1 MIWHGTRIATCRNF
15 TPSGGISIMS
25 RRLLAVLAAGAL
37 LAFPAAARAQGST
50 SILVSGGLSV
60 PMSDL
65 SDNVNSGYN
74 INLGLA
80 FGAPIIPV
88 GARIEGGFSSF
99 DGKGGG
105 TTTRIASATA
115 NAVLNLGPTGAAPY
129 LIGGLG
135 IYNRRFSS
143 DLLNAADSR
152 TTAGVNIGGGIRFPL
167 GGISTF
173 LEARYHLMLGNQ
185 SEATNLQFIPIS
197 FGVQF

>member
-1 MIWHGTRIATCRNF
+1 MT
-15 TPSGGISIMS
+15 
-25 RRLLAVLAAGAL
+25 RRLLTAFAATAL
-37 LAFPAAARAQGST
+37 LALPAAARAQGST

-65 SDNVNSGYN
+65 GDYSNSGYN

-80 FGAPIIPV
+80 FGAPFLPI

-99 DGKGGG
+99 DGKNNAFDGAASG
-105 TTTRIASATA
+105 TTTRVASATA
-115 NAVLNLGPTGAAPY
+115 NAVLNLGTTGTAPY

-143 DLLNAADSR
+143 DITDASNSK
-152 TTAGVNIGGGIRFPL
+152 TSAGVNIGGGIRFPL

-185 SEATNLQFIPIS
+185 EEGTNLQFIPIS

>member
-1 MIWHGTRIATCRNF
+1 
-15 TPSGGISIMS
+15 MS

-37 LAFPAAARAQGST
+37 LASPAAARAQSS

-65 SDNVNSGYN
+65 SDFSNSGYN
-74 INLGLA
+74 LNLGFA
-80 FGAPIIPV
+80 FGAPLIPV

-99 DGKGGG
+99 DAKGGG
-105 TTTRIASATA
+105 ATTRIASATA

-143 DLLNAADSR
+143 DALNASDSK
-152 TTAGVNIGGGIRFPL
+152 TSAGVNIGGGIRFPL
-167 GGISTF
+167 GGLTTF
-173 LEARYHLMLGNQ
+173 LEARYHVMLGNQ
-185 SEATNLQFIPIS
+185 DEATNLQFIPIS

>member
-1 MIWHGTRIATCRNF
+1 
-15 TPSGGISIMS
+15 MS
-25 RRLLAVLAAGAL
+25 RRLLAVLTAGAL
-37 LAFPAAARAQGST
+37 LALPAAVRAQGST
-50 SILVSGGLSV
+50 SILVSGGLSL

-65 SDNVNSGYN
+65 GDYSNSGYN

-99 DGKGGG
+99 DAKGGG
-105 TTTRIASATA
+105 ASTRIASATA

-143 DLLNAADSR
+143 DFLGEANSK
-152 TTAGVNIGGGIRFPL
+152 TSAGVNIGGGIRFPL

-173 LEARYHLMLGNQ
+173 LEARYHVMLGNQ
-185 SEATNLQFIPIS
+185 NEATNLQFIPIS

>member
-1 MIWHGTRIATCRNF
+1 
-15 TPSGGISIMS
+15 MS
-25 RRLLAVLAAGAL
+25 RRLLAILAAGAL
-37 LAFPAAARAQGST
+37 LALPAMSHAQ
-50 SILVSGGLSV
+50 SILVSGGLSI

-65 SDNVNSGYN
+65 SDYSNSGYN
-74 INLGLA
+74 VNLGLA

-99 DGKGGG
+99 DAKGGG
-105 TTTRIASATA
+105 ASTRIASATA

-143 DLLNAADSR
+143 DLTDASDSK
-152 TTAGVNIGGGIRFPL
+152 TAAGVNIGGGIRFPL

-173 LEARYHLMLGNQ
+173 LEARYHVMLGNQ
-185 SEATNLQFIPIS
+185 EEGTNLQLIPIS
-197 FGVQF
+197 FGIQF

>member
-1 MIWHGTRIATCRNF
+1 
-15 TPSGGISIMS
+15 MS
-25 RRLLAVLAAGAL
+25 RRIYALLAAGAL
-37 LAFPAAARAQGST
+37 LALPAASHAQGSS
-50 SILVSGGLSV
+50 SILVSGGLSL

-65 SDNVNSGYN
+65 GDVSNSGYN
-74 INLGLA
+74 INVGLA

-99 DGKGGG
+99 DAKGGG
-105 TTTRIASATA
+105 ATTRIASATA

-143 DLLNAADSR
+143 DAFGGSADSK

-185 SEATNLQFIPIS
+185 TEATNLQFIPIS

>member
-1 MIWHGTRIATCRNF
+1 
-15 TPSGGISIMS
+15 MS

-37 LAFPAAARAQGST
+37 LALPAAARAQGST

-152 TTAGVNIGGGIRFPL
+152 TTAGVNIGGGVRFPL

>member
-1 MIWHGTRIATCRNF
+1 
-15 TPSGGISIMS
+15 MS
-25 RRLLAVLAAGAL
+25 RRLLVVLATGAL
-37 LAFPAAARAQGST
+37 IALPAAARAQST

-65 SDNVNSGYN
+65 SDASNSGYN
-74 INLGLA
+74 VNLGVA
-80 FGAPIIPV
+80 FGAPLLPV
-88 GARIEGGFSSF
+88 GFRLEGGFSSF
-99 DGKGGG
+99 DGKSGGIGGLTSG

-143 DLLNAADSR
+143 DASGAADSR
-152 TTAGVNIGGGIRFPL
+152 TTAGVNVGGGIRFPL
-167 GGISTF
+167 GTLTTF
-173 LEARYHLMLGNQ
+173 LEARYHVMLGNQ
-185 SEATNLQFIPIS
+185 DEATNLQFIPIS

>member
-1 MIWHGTRIATCRNF
+1 
-15 TPSGGISIMS
+15 MS

-37 LAFPAAARAQGST
+37 LALPAVSHAQ

-65 SDNVNSGYN
+65 SEDFNSGYN

-80 FGAPIIPV
+80 FGAPILPV
-88 GARIEGGFSSF
+88 GARIEAGFSSF
-99 DGKGGG
+99 DGKSTPLNANGRG
-105 TTTRIASATA
+105 TARIASATA

-143 DLLNAADSR
+143 DALNESNSK
-152 TTAGVNIGGGIRFPL
+152 TSAGVNIGGGIRFPL

-173 LEARYHLMLGNQ
+173 LEARYHVMLGN
-185 SEATNLQFIPIS
+185 EGEETNFQFIPIS
-197 FGVQF
+197 FGIQF

>member
-1 MIWHGTRIATCRNF
+1 
-15 TPSGGISIMS
+15 MS

-37 LAFPAAARAQGST
+37 FALPAVSHAQSA

-65 SDNVNSGYN
+65 GDVSNSGYN
-74 INLGLA
+74 INVGVAL
-80 FGAPIIPV
+80 GAPLIPV
-88 GARIEGGFSSF
+88 GARFEGGFSSF
-99 DGKGGG
+99 DAKGGG
-105 TTTRIASATA
+105 ATTRIASATA
-115 NAVLNLGPTGAAPY
+115 NAILNLGTMGASPY

-143 DLLNAADSR
+143 DAFNASDSK

-173 LEARYHLMLGNQ
+173 LEARYHVMLGN
-185 SEATNLQFIPIS
+185 SNEATNLKFIPIS

>member
-1 MIWHGTRIATCRNF
+1 
-15 TPSGGISIMS
+15 MS
-25 RRLLAVLAAGAL
+25 RRLLAVLTAGAL
-37 LAFPAAARAQGST
+37 LALPAAARAQGST

-65 SDNVNSGYN
+65 SDFSNSGYN
-74 INLGLA
+74 INLGVA
-80 FGAPIIPV
+80 FGAPLIPI

-99 DGKGGG
+99 DAKGGG
-105 TTTRIASATA
+105 ATTRVASATA

-143 DLLNAADSR
+143 DAFNASDSK
-152 TTAGVNIGGGIRFPL
+152 TAAGVNIGGGIRFPL
-167 GGISTF
+167 GGLTTF
-173 LEARYHLMLGNQ
+173 LEARYHVMLGNQ
-185 SEATNLQFIPIS
+185 DEATNLQFIPIS